1 MLEAYDLL
9 PTSFQELVRSFESL
23 DRLYCFLTKRK
34 LAVTFTRL
42 KRLYEEFNKLNFS
55 TAQDAC
61 SKDEIVDNRIDGNVS
76 IDRNGGT
83 GAEDH
88 PRSRPPISVDIV
100 AAAAAVFN
108 INYLCH
114 ICSLCPEH
122 IQIRVYTLDEE
133 NHSMMK
139 QHAPSPVNYYNN
151 NNNNN
156 NNNNDDDLIELEL
169 YFPVNASAS
178 VHHSKQRRKTVIDK
192 LFQILVQHYHSEYMK
207 GSPCDFEKTMKIVRK
222 KGWSSIDINQ
232 LDCIQLLPPLQM
244 DVLLNVNRY
253 IRQSNRSP
261 STVAAPSSVTS
272 LPILHTCS
280 LESTD
285 IRPISIDHMGGAKAV
300 LEYLKSLPSYRDQLK
315 HVEHCVSRE
324 AVYGEIAPPAINSLL
339 MDRLKKVLR
348 LDKGLYRHQVKGI
361 DALRQGRH
369 VMVSTS
375 TASGK
380 SLIYNIPIIEA
391 MLNDSHA
398 TALYIFPT
406 KALAQDQLRSL
417 LTLLQDTDGVSLP
430 VRVAACDGDTGIYE
444 RSDIQGNN
452 NNNRDD
458 HHINSA
464 TTSYPINIIL
474 TNPDMLHCT
483 MLPDHANW
491 SRIYKNLRYVVI
503 DESHM
508 YGGIFGAN
516 VAAVLRR
523 LVRICLHYQRNVPQ
537 FICCS
542 ATIANPLSHMLKL
555 IPLDCLKPNDDGD
568 GGDAVVVV
576 DSSDDGAP
584 QCERYIS
591 YHLY

>member
-9 PTSFQELVRSFESL
+9 PSSFQELVRSFESL

-42 KRLYEEFNKLNFS
+42 KRLYEEFNKLS
-55 TAQDAC
+55 TAQEDAS
-61 SKDEIVDNRIDGNVS
+61 SKENNVDCGDNVGVNVDGDV
-76 IDRNGGT
+76 
-83 GAEDH
+83 ALDH
-88 PRSRPPISVDIV
+88 PRASAS
-100 AAAAAVFN
+100 AAVFN
-108 INYLCH
+108 INNLCH
-114 ICSLCPEH
+114 ISSLCPEH
-122 IQIRVYTLDEE
+122 IQIRVYAEE
-133 NHSMMK
+133 NLMK
-139 QHAPSPVNYYNN
+139 HAPSPLNN
-151 NNNNN
+151 NI
-156 NNNNDDDLIELEL
+156 NDDELIELEL

-178 VHHSKQRRKTVIDK
+178 IYHSKQRRKTVIDK
-192 LFQILVQHYHSEYMK
+192 LFQVLTKHYHTEYVK
-207 GSPCDFEKTMKIVRK
+207 GDPSDLEKTIKIIRK
-222 KGWSSIDINQ
+222 KGWSIDINQ
-232 LDCIQLLPPLQM
+232 LHCIQLLPPLQI
-244 DVLLNVNRY
+244 DVLLHVNQY
-253 IRQSNRSP
+253 IRQSISSPSTVRQSISSP
-261 STVAAPSSVTS
+261 STVAAQTSIPS
-272 LPILHTCS
+272 ILHATCS
-280 LESTD
+280 FEPTD
-285 IRPISIDHMGGAKAV
+285 IRPVSIDLMGGAKAV

-315 HVEHCVSRE
+315 HVEHCEPRE
-324 AVYGEIAPPAINSLL
+324 AVYGEIAPPAINSIL
-339 MDRLKKVLR
+339 MDRLKKVLK
-348 LDKGLYRHQVKGI
+348 LDKGLYKHQVKGI

-369 VMVSTS
+369 VVVSTS

-391 MLNDSHA
+391 MLNDRQA

-417 LTLLQDTDGVSLP
+417 LALLQDEDGHGDGDASSLP
-430 VRVAACDGDTGIYE
+430 VRVVACDGDTGIYE
-444 RSDIQGNN
+444 RSDIQGNSSS
-452 NNNRDD
+452 RDD
-458 HHINSA
+458 HHFDRGA
-464 TTSYPINIIL
+464 TTSSCPINIIL

-523 LVRICLHYQRNVPQ
+523 LVRICLHYQHKIPQ

-555 IPLDCLKPNDDGD
+555 IPLDCVKPNDDHGD
-568 GGDAVVVV
+568 GVVDVVVV

-591 YHLY
+591 YHYY

>member
-1 MLEAYDLL
+1 MLEAYDLF
-9 PTSFQELVRSFESL
+9 PTSFQELVRSFESI

-42 KRLYEEFNKLNFS
+42 KRLYEEFNKLHTPQEDASPKGDIVNS
-55 TAQDAC
+55 GDIVGVNVIGAVAQD
-61 SKDEIVDNRIDGNVS
+61 
-76 IDRNGGT
+76 
-83 GAEDH
+83 H
-88 PRSRPPISVDIV
+88 PQASASAV
-100 AAAAAVFN
+100 VFN
-108 INYLCH
+108 INNLCH
-114 ICSLCPEH
+114 ISSLCPEH
-122 IQIRVYTLDEE
+122 IQIRVCTEE
-133 NHSMMK
+133 NLMK
-139 QHAPSPVNYYNN
+139 HAPSLVNN
-151 NNNNN
+151 NNT
-156 NNNNDDDLIELEL
+156 NNDKELIELEL

-178 VHHSKQRRKTVIDK
+178 IHHSKQRRRTVIDK
-192 LFQILVQHYHSEYMK
+192 LFQVLAKYYHTEYVK
-207 GSPCDFEKTMKIVRK
+207 GEPSDLEKTIKIVRK
-222 KGWSSIDINQ
+222 KGWSIDLNQ
-232 LDCIQLLPPLQM
+232 LDCIQLLLPPLQI
-244 DVLLNVNRY
+244 DVLLNVNQY
-253 IRQSNRSP
+253 IRQST
-261 STVAAPSSVTS
+261 TVAAPSSATS
-272 LPILHTCS
+272 LPAIVYTTCS
-280 LESTD
+280 FEPTD
-285 IRPISIDHMGGAKAV
+285 IIRPVSIDLMGGAKAV

-315 HVEHCVSRE
+315 HVEHCKPRE
-324 AVYGEIAPPAINSLL
+324 AVYGEIAPPAIKSIL
-339 MDRLKKVLR
+339 MDRLKKVLK
-348 LDKGLYRHQVKGI
+348 LDKGLYKHQVKGI

-369 VMVSTS
+369 VVVSTS

-391 MLNDSHA
+391 MLNDRQA

-417 LTLLQDTDGVSLP
+417 LALLQDGDGDAPSLP

-444 RSDIQGNN
+444 RSDIQGNSS
-452 NNNRDD
+452 NRDD
-458 HHINSA
+458 NHNDRGA
-464 TTSYPINIIL
+464 TTSSYPINIIL

-523 LVRICLHYQRNVPQ
+523 LVRICLHYQHKVPQ

-555 IPLDCLKPNDDGD
+555 IPLDCVKTNDDHVD
-568 GGDAVVVV
+568 GEGDATVDVVVV

-591 YHLY
+591 YHNC

>member
-1 MLEAYDLL
+1 MLEAYDLF
-9 PTSFQELVRSFESL
+9 PTSFQELVRSFESI

-42 KRLYEEFNKLNFS
+42 KRLYEEFNKLR
-55 TAQDAC
+55 TAKEDAS
-61 SKDEIVDNRIDGNVS
+61 SKGDIV
-76 IDRNGGT
+76 NGGDNVGVNVN
-83 GAEDH
+83 GADAQDH
-88 PRSRPPISVDIV
+88 PRASASSV
-100 AAAAAVFN
+100 VFN
-108 INYLCH
+108 INNLCH
-114 ICSLCPEH
+114 ISSLCPEH
-122 IQIRVYTLDEE
+122 IQIRVYTEE
-133 NHSMMK
+133 NLMK
-139 QHAPSPVNYYNN
+139 HASTPVN

-156 NNNNDDDLIELEL
+156 NNNNDDELIELEL

-178 VHHSKQRRKTVIDK
+178 IHHSKQRRRTVIDK
-192 LFQILVQHYHSEYMK
+192 LFQLLAKHYHTEYVK
-207 GSPCDFEKTMKIVRK
+207 GDPSDLEKTIKIVRK
-222 KGWSSIDINQ
+222 KGWSIDINQ
-232 LDCIQLLPPLQM
+232 LNCIQLLLPPLQM
-244 DVLLNVNRY
+244 DVLLHVNQY
-253 IRQSNRSP
+253 IRQST
-261 STVAAPSSVTS
+261 TVAAPSSIPS
-272 LPILHTCS
+272 LPPILQTTCS
-280 LESTD
+280 FEPTD
-285 IRPISIDHMGGAKAV
+285 IRPVSIDLMGGAKAV

-315 HVEHCVSRE
+315 HVEHCEPRE
-324 AVYGEIAPPAINSLL
+324 AMYGEIAPPAINSIL
-339 MDRLKKVLR
+339 MDRLKKVLK
-348 LDKGLYRHQVKGI
+348 LDKGLYKHQVKGI

-369 VMVSTS
+369 VVVSTS

-391 MLNDSHA
+391 MLNDRQA

-417 LTLLQDTDGVSLP
+417 LALLRDGNEDGYEHGDAPSLP

-444 RSDIQGNN
+444 RSDIQGNSS
-452 NNNRDD
+452 RDD
-458 HHINSA
+458 HHIDRGS
-464 TTSYPINIIL
+464 TTSSCPINIIL

-523 LVRICLHYQRNVPQ
+523 LVRICLHYQHKVPQ

-555 IPLDCLKPNDDGD
+555 IPLDCVKSNDDHGD
-568 GGDAVVVV
+568 RDGDAIVDVVVV

-591 YHLY
+591 YHNY